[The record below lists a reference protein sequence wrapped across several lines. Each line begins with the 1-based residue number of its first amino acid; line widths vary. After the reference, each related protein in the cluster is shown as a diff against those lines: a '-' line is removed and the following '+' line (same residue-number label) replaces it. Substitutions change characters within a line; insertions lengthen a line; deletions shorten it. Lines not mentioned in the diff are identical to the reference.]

1 MEHKVNEIIVYNH
14 EGETIQL
21 KVTPMKDSTC
31 IGCFFYKTCRTCW
44 SDIKN
49 IVGTC
54 DKIDRTDNTPV
65 IFKQINN
72 KIMKKTIDIYTV
84 MQTSEKDRDLCYNF
98 TSFKEANKQFEKFV
112 QMWEKTNKVK
122 AKGWTSP
129 AAPYQLKVSRI
140 GDITL
145 YLCKESIEIDIK
157 DDSNK
162 QSSDIYKKDVLGKW
176 INVNDIDPI
185 EIKDLKPG
193 DYIIL
198 RVQYDSTKFDY
209 KLAYV
214 DYIKYGKVIFNIQ
227 GINVLRTPIKVT
239 DFCILPD
246 YISNNFYKI
255 NNK

>member
-1 MEHKVNEIIVYNH
+1 MEHKVNEIITYNH
-14 EGETIQL
+14 KGETIYL
-21 KVTPMKDSTC
+21 EVTPTKDSTC
-31 IGCFFYKTCRTCW
+31 QGCFFYKTCRACW

-98 TSFKEANKQFEKFV
+98 TSFKEANKQFEKFL
-112 QMWEKTNKVK
+112 QMWEKANNVK

-162 QSSDIYKKDVLGKW
+162 QSSEIYKKDVLGKW
-176 INVNDIDPI
+176 INVDDIDPI
-185 EIKDLKPG
+185 KIKDLKPG

-214 DYIKYGKVIFNIQ
+214 DSIRDGQVKFNIQ
-227 GINVLRTPIKVT
+227 SINILRTPIKIT
-239 DFCILPD
+239 DFCILPS
-246 YISNNFYKI
+246 YTSNNFYKI
-255 NNK
+255 NK

>member
-1 MEHKVNEIIVYNH
+1 
-14 EGETIQL
+14 
-21 KVTPMKDSTC
+21 
-31 IGCFFYKTCRTCW
+31 
-44 SDIKN
+44 
-49 IVGTC
+49 
-54 DKIDRTDNTPV
+54 
-65 IFKQINN
+65 
-72 KIMKKTIDIYTV
+72 MKKTIDIYTV
-84 MQTSEKDRDLCYNF
+84 MQTSKKDRDLCNNF
-98 TSFKEANKQFEKFV
+98 TSFKEANKEFEKLLK
-112 QMWEKTNKVK
+112 MWEKVNKVK

-157 DDSNK
+157 DDSDK

-176 INVNDIDPI
+176 INVDDIDPI
-185 EIKDLKPG
+185 KIKDLKPG

-198 RVQYDSTKFDY
+198 RLQYDSTKFDY

-227 GINVLRTPIKVT
+227 GINVVRTPIKVT

-246 YISNNFYKI
+246 YSSNNFYKT

>member
-1 MEHKVNEIIVYNH
+1 MEHKINEVITYNH
-14 EGETIQL
+14 KGETIYL
-21 KVTPMKDSTC
+21 KVIPTIDNTCKD
-31 IGCFFYKTCRTCW
+31 CFFYGHY
-44 SDIKN
+44 N
-49 IVGTC
+49 ICSSIRNIIGTC
-54 DKIDRTDNTPV
+54 YKIDRTDNTPV

-72 KIMKKTIDIYTV
+72 KIMKKNIDIYTV
-84 MQTSEKDRDLCYNF
+84 MQASEKNRDLCYNF
-98 TSFKEANKQFEKFV
+98 TSFEEANKEFKKLL
-112 QMWEKTNKVK
+112 QMWENVNKVK

-145 YLCKESIEIDIK
+145 YLCKESIEIDIE
-157 DDSNK
+157 DNSNK
-162 QSSDIYKKDVLGKW
+162 QSSDICKKDVLGKW
-176 INVNDIDPI
+176 INVDDIDPI
-185 EIKDLKPG
+185 KIKDLKPG

-227 GINVLRTPIKVT
+227 NINILRTPIKVT

-246 YISNNFYKI
+246 YNSNNFYKT

>member
-1 MEHKVNEIIVYNH
+1 
-14 EGETIQL
+14 
-21 KVTPMKDSTC
+21 
-31 IGCFFYKTCRTCW
+31 
-44 SDIKN
+44 
-49 IVGTC
+49 
-54 DKIDRTDNTPV
+54 
-65 IFKQINN
+65 
-72 KIMKKTIDIYTV
+72 MKKTIDIYTV
-84 MQTSEKDRDLCYNF
+84 MQISKKDRDLCFNF

-112 QMWEKTNKVK
+112 QMWEKANKIK

-176 INVNDIDPI
+176 INVDDIDPI
-185 EIKDLKPG
+185 KIKDLKPG

-227 GINVLRTPIKVT
+227 NINILRTPIKVT

-246 YISNNFYKI
+246 YNSNNFYKT

>member
-1 MEHKVNEIIVYNH
+1 MERKANEIITVTIK
-14 EGETIQL
+14 GETIYL
-21 KVTPMKDSTC
+21 KVTPIRDNTCKD
-31 IGCFFYKTCRTCW
+31 CFFYKDYKTCC
-44 SDIKN
+44 SSIKN
-49 IVGTC
+49 IIGTC
-54 DKIDRTDNTPV
+54 DKIDRTDNTSV

-72 KIMKKTIDIYTV
+72 KIMKKKIDIYTI
-84 MQTSEKDRDLCYNF
+84 MQTSEKNRDLCYNF
-98 TSFKEANKQFEKFV
+98 TSFEEANKEFEKLL
-112 QMWEKTNKVK
+112 QMWENVNKVK
-122 AKGWTSP
+122 AKDWTSP
-129 AAPYQLKVSRI
+129 AAPYQLKAYCI

-145 YLCKESIEIDIK
+145 YLCKESIDIE

-176 INVNDIDPI
+176 INVDDIDPI

-227 GINVLRTPIKVT
+227 NINILRTPIKVT

-246 YISNNFYKI
+246 YNSNNFYKT

>member
-1 MEHKVNEIIVYNH
+1 MEHKVNDIITYNH
-14 EGETIQL
+14 EGETIYL
-21 KVTPMKDSTC
+21 EVTSTKDSTC
-31 IGCFFYKTCRTCW
+31 QGCFFNGKCKDWTY
-44 SDIKN
+44 IKN
-49 IVGTC
+49 IVGQC
-54 DKIDRTDNTPV
+54 DKKFRIDNTSV

-84 MQTSEKDRDLCYNF
+84 MQTSKKDRDLCYNF
-98 TSFKEANKQFEKFV
+98 TSFEEANKEFEKLL
-112 QMWEKTNKVK
+112 QMWENVNNIK

-176 INVNDIDPI
+176 INVDDINPI
-185 EIKDLKPG
+185 EIKDIKAG
-193 DYIIL
+193 DYVIL

-214 DYIKYGKVIFNIQ
+214 DSIKDGQVKFNIQ
-227 GINVLRTPIKVT
+227 SINVLRTPIKIT
-239 DFCILPD
+239 DFCILPS
-246 YISNNFYKI
+246 YTSNNFYKT

>member
-1 MEHKVNEIIVYNH
+1 MEHKIDEIISYNNNN
-14 EGETIQL
+14 ETIQL
-21 KVTPMKDSTC
+21 VVIPTKTNSCED
-31 IGCFFYKTCRTCW
+31 CFFYKNEKTCCSAIR
-44 SDIKN
+44 N
-49 IVGTC
+49 IIGEC
-54 DKIDRTDNTPV
+54 DKNNRTDKTPV
-65 IFKQINN
+65 IFRKINN
-72 KIMKKTIDIYTV
+72 KVMKKTIDIYTV
-84 MQTSEKDRDLCYNF
+84 MQTSKKDRDLCYNF

-112 QMWEKTNKVK
+112 QMWEKANKVK

-145 YLCKESIEIDIK
+145 YLCKESIDIE

-176 INVNDIDPI
+176 INVDDIDPI
-185 EIKDLKPG
+185 KIKDLKAG
-193 DYIIL
+193 DYLIL
-198 RVQYDSTKFDY
+198 RLQYDSTKFDY

-227 GINVLRTPIKVT
+227 GINVVRTPIKVT

-246 YISNNFYKI
+246 YNSDNFYKQ

>member
-1 MEHKVNEIIVYNH
+1 MEHKINEVIVYNDK
-14 EGETIQL
+14 GKTIQL
-21 KVTPMKDSTC
+21 KVTPTIDSTC
-31 IGCFFYKTCRTCW
+31 KDCFFYGHCDIC
-44 SDIKN
+44 SDVRN
-49 IVGTC
+49 IIGTC
-54 DKIDRTDNTPV
+54 DKIDRTDNTPI

-84 MQTSEKDRDLCYNF
+84 MQTSKKDRDLCYNF
-98 TSFKEANKQFEKFV
+98 TSFKEANKQFEKFL
-112 QMWEKTNKVK
+112 QMWEKANNVK

-162 QSSDIYKKDVLGKW
+162 QSSEIYKKDVLGKW
-176 INVNDIDPI
+176 INVDDIDPI
-185 EIKDLKPG
+185 KIKDLKPG

-214 DYIKYGKVIFNIQ
+214 DSIRDGQVKFNIQ
-227 GINVLRTPIKVT
+227 SINILRTPIKIT
-239 DFCILPD
+239 DFCILPS
-246 YISNNFYKI
+246 YSSNNFYKT
-255 NNK
+255 NK

>member
-1 MEHKVNEIIVYNH
+1 MEHKIKEIITYIH
-14 EGETIQL
+14 EGETIHL
-21 KVTPMKDSTC
+21 EVTPMKDSTC
-31 IGCFFYKTCRTCW
+31 QGCFFYKTCGTCW
-44 SDIKN
+44 YNIKN
-49 IVGTC
+49 IVGEC
-54 DKIDRTDNTPV
+54 DKAYRTDNTSV

-84 MQTSEKDRDLCYNF
+84 MQTSKKDRDLCYNF
-98 TSFKEANKQFEKFV
+98 ISFKEANKQFEKFV

-145 YLCKESIEIDIK
+145 YLCKESIDIE

-176 INVNDIDPI
+176 INTDDINPI

-193 DYIIL
+193 DYVIL
-198 RVQYDSTKFDY
+198 RVQYDSIKFDY
-209 KLAYV
+209 KLGYV
-214 DYIKYGKVIFNIQ
+214 DCIRNGKVMFNIQ
-227 GINVLRTPIKVT
+227 SINVLRAPIKVT

-246 YISNNFYKI
+246 YISNNFYKT

>member
-1 MEHKVNEIIVYNH
+1 MERKIDEIISYNNNN
-14 EGETIQL
+14 ETIQL
-21 KVTPMKDSTC
+21 VVIPTKANSCED
-31 IGCFFYKTCRTCW
+31 CFFYKNEKTCCSAIR
-44 SDIKN
+44 N
-49 IVGTC
+49 IIGEC
-54 DKIDRTDNTPV
+54 DKNNRTDKTPI
-65 IFKQINN
+65 IFRKINN
-72 KIMKKTIDIYTV
+72 KVMKKTIDIYTV

-145 YLCKESIEIDIK
+145 YLCKESIDIE

-176 INVNDIDPI
+176 INIDNIDPI
-185 EIKDLKPG
+185 EIKDLKAG
-193 DYIIL
+193 DYLIL
-198 RVQYDSTKFDY
+198 RLQYDSTKFDY

-227 GINVLRTPIKVT
+227 GINVVRTPIKVT

-246 YISNNFYKI
+246 YSSNNFYKT

>member
-1 MEHKVNEIIVYNH
+1 MEHKINDIIDYNH
-14 EGETIQL
+14 EGETIHL

-31 IGCFFYKTCRTCW
+31 QGCFFNGKCRTYWPC
-44 SDIKN
+44 IEH
-49 IVGTC
+49 IVGSC
-54 DKIDRTDNTPV
+54 DKINRSDKTHV

-84 MQTSEKDRDLCYNF
+84 MQTSKKDRDLCNTF
-98 TSFKEANKQFEKFV
+98 TSFKEANEEFEKLL

-145 YLCKESIEIDIK
+145 YLCKESIEINIK

-162 QSSDIYKKDVLGKW
+162 QSSEIYKKDLLGKW
-176 INVNDIDPI
+176 INIDDVNPI
-185 EIKDLKPG
+185 KIKDLKPG
-193 DYIIL
+193 DYVIL
-198 RVQYDSTKFDY
+198 RVQYDSVKFDY

-214 DYIKYGKVIFNIQ
+214 DYILNGKVTFNVQ
-227 GINVLRTPIKVT
+227 GINILRTIIKIT
-239 DFCILPD
+239 DFCILPS
-246 YISNNFYKI
+246 YSSNNFYK
-255 NNK
+255 

>member
-1 MEHKVNEIIVYNH
+1 MERKANEIITYIH
-14 EGETIQL
+14 EGETIYL
-21 KVTPMKDSTC
+21 EVTPTKDSTC
-31 IGCFFYKTCRTCW
+31 QGCFFYNNEKNRC
-44 SDIKN
+44 SAIKN
-49 IVGTC
+49 IIGEC
-54 DKIDRTDNTPV
+54 DKINRTDNTPV

-84 MQTSEKDRDLCYNF
+84 MQTSKKDRDLCFNF

-176 INVNDIDPI
+176 INVDDIDPI
-185 EIKDLKPG
+185 KIKDLKPG

-198 RVQYDSTKFDY
+198 RLQYDSTKFDY

-227 GINVLRTPIKVT
+227 GINVVRTPIKVT

-246 YISNNFYKI
+246 YSSNNFYKT